1 MWPWPRSPLS
11 NSLRFPRF
19 SAPAATRSGR
29 GFCMRIWRGTENA
42 FPFLGRWPSVVRP
55 DEVVPAMCSM
65 PRRMRSSP
73 CCTRNLPFPMRA
85 AFGACSETLAVSFG
99 VARNLPFPLQ
109 AAAQLL
115 GNSRFFLF
123 CYALCCAGLPRH
135 PCAGANAAPAP
146 AQGVSPLDPFPL
158 ARSLGVARTC
168 RFQRGRPSAPAR
180 KLTSLPF
187 LFIDS
192 LCCAW
197 AAATS
202 LRRG

>member
-1 MWPWPRSPLS
+1 
-11 NSLRFPRF
+11 
-19 SAPAATRSGR
+19 
-29 GFCMRIWRGTENA
+29 MRIWRGTENA

-158 ARSLGVARTC
+158 ARSMELSLHGAAFFLYRVCLFLAVCASVWYNSGWLTIPLQGVY
-168 RFQRGRPSAPAR
+168 
-180 KLTSLPF
+180 
-187 LFIDS
+187 
-192 LCCAW
+192 
-197 AAATS
+197 
-202 LRRG
+202 